1 MSDIS
6 ALAQDAVSLND
17 KNLDKEYRKLVDT
30 LNAYSKAYYVDDNP
44 VVPDAEYDRLY
55 RQLELIEQNNPD
67 IIADDSPTKRVG
79 GATLSQFEQVTHRVP
94 LMSMGDIFNNAEL
107 IDFDARM
114 TQASGQSVVE
124 YCAEPK
130 LDGLAVSLI
139 YKEGKLIQAATRGD
153 GKVGENVTSNVMT
166 IKAIPLKLTGEHV
179 PSYIDVRGEV
189 IMTRSGFNQWNERA
203 RETGGKVFANPR
215 NAAAGSLRQLD
226 PKVTA
231 KRPLA
236 FFAYYVGEC
245 EGYDL
250 PHDQY
255 HRLLALKE
263 LGFPVNPN
271 IKCVKGLNGLKTF
284 YEDILSRRET
294 LNYDIDGVVLKI
306 NSLDTQEE
314 MGFTAKN
321 PRWAIAYKFPPEEMM
336 TKLLDVEFQV
346 GRTGAIT
353 PVAKLDPVYV
363 GGATVSSATLHNA
376 DEIERLG
383 LKIGD
388 MVIVRRAGDVIPQVS
403 GVVKEKRDGTEKDI
417 VFPKYCP
424 ECGSLIEKVEG
435 EAVARCTGGLVCSA
449 QLRQSIIHFVSRD
462 AMDIEGFGDRIIEQ
476 LVATKKISSVADLY
490 TLSEND
496 LATTILDGGNEEKKV
511 RFLGHVVAKKL
522 IAAIDKSRVTPLNR
536 FIYALGIRE
545 VGASTARTLASN
557 FKTIDD
563 LIKASYSQLLNL
575 PDVGPVVARH
585 IADFFA
591 EKHNLEI
598 IDRLVKREDGFLFS
612 AGIELT
618 PLPQQSELNAD
629 NQPFLGKTFVITGTL
644 DSMDRNEAKAK
655 LLSLGAKVSGSVSK
669 KTFAVV
675 CGSDPGSKF
684 TKATELDVRIIYE
697 EEFLRILQEHNLSQ
711 LDL

>member
-1 MSDIS
+1 MTGTAVTSKNVE
-6 ALAQDAVSLND
+6 ALNPDELE
-17 KNLDKEYRKLVDT
+17 KEYRKLVDT
-30 LNAYSKAYYVDDNP
+30 LNSYSKAYYVDDNP

-55 RQLELIEQNNPD
+55 RQLELIEQSNPN

-79 GATLSQFEQVTHRVP
+79 GATLSEFEQVTHRVP

-114 TQASGQSVVE
+114 SSSSGQSFVE

-139 YKEGKLIQAATRGD
+139 YKKGKLVQAATRGD
-153 GKVGENVTSNVMT
+153 GKIGENVTSNVMT
-166 IKAIPLKLTGEHV
+166 IKAIPLKLTGDKV
-179 PSYIDVRGEV
+179 PDYIDVRGEV

-203 RETGGKVFANPR
+203 RATGGKVFANPR

-250 PHDQY
+250 PRDQY

-263 LGFPVNPN
+263 FGFPVNSN

-284 YEDILSRRET
+284 YDDILSRRET

-353 PVAKLDPVYV
+353 PVAKLNPVYV

-496 LATTILDGGNEEKKV
+496 LATTILDNGSEDRKV

-522 IAAIDKSRVTPLNR
+522 ITAIDKSRVTPLNR

-545 VGASTARTLASN
+545 VGSSTARTLASN

-563 LIKASYSQLLNL
+563 LIKASYSKLLNL

-598 IDRLVKREDGFLFS
+598 IDRLVKRDDGFLFS

-618 PLPQQSELNAD
+618 ALPQQSELNVD

-675 CGSDPGSKF
+675 CGSDPGSKL
-684 TKATELDVRIIYE
+684 TKATELNVRVIYE
-697 EEFLRILQEHNLSQ
+697 EEFLQLLKENGLS
-711 LDL
+711 

>member
-1 MSDIS
+1 MTGTAVTSKNVE
-6 ALAQDAVSLND
+6 ALNPDELE
-17 KNLDKEYRKLVDT
+17 KEYRKLVDT
-30 LNAYSKAYYVDDNP
+30 LNSYSKAYYVDDNP

-55 RQLELIEQNNPD
+55 RQLELIEQSNPN

-79 GATLSQFEQVTHRVP
+79 GATLSEFEQVTHRVP

-114 TQASGQSVVE
+114 SSASGQSVVE

-139 YKEGKLIQAATRGD
+139 YKKGKLVQAATRGD

-166 IKAIPLKLTGEHV
+166 IKAIPLKLTGDKV
-179 PSYIDVRGEV
+179 PDYIDVRGEV

-203 RETGGKVFANPR
+203 RATGGKVFANPR

-250 PHDQY
+250 PRDQY

-306 NSLDTQEE
+306 NSLDTQNE

-353 PVAKLDPVYV
+353 PVAKLTPVYV

-496 LATTILDGGNEEKKV
+496 LATTILDNGSEDRKV

-545 VGASTARTLASN
+545 VGSSTARTLASN

-563 LIKASYSQLLNL
+563 LIKASYSKLLNL

-598 IDRLVKREDGFLFS
+598 IDRLVKRDDGFLFS

-618 PLPQQSELNAD
+618 ALPQQSELNAD

-675 CGSDPGSKF
+675 CGSDPGSKL
-684 TKATELDVRIIYE
+684 TKATELNVRVIYE
-697 EEFLRILQEHNLSQ
+697 EEFLQLLKENGLS
-711 LDL
+711 

>member
-1 MSDIS
+1 MTGTAVTSKNVE
-6 ALAQDAVSLND
+6 ALNPDELE
-17 KNLDKEYRKLVDT
+17 KEYRKLVDT
-30 LNAYSKAYYVDDNP
+30 LNSYSKAYYFDDNP

-55 RQLELIEQNNPD
+55 RQLELIEQSNPN

-79 GATLSQFEQVTHRVP
+79 GATLSEFEQVTHRVP

-114 TQASGQSVVE
+114 SSSAGQSVVE

-139 YKEGKLIQAATRGD
+139 YKKGKLVQAATRGD
-153 GKVGENVTSNVMT
+153 GKIGENVTSNVMT
-166 IKAIPLKLTGEHV
+166 IKAIPLKLTGDKV
-179 PSYIDVRGEV
+179 PDYIDVRGEV

-203 RETGGKVFANPR
+203 RATGGKVFANPR

-250 PHDQY
+250 PRDQY

-263 LGFPVNPN
+263 LGFPVNSN

-353 PVAKLDPVYV
+353 PVAKLNPVYV

-496 LATTILDGGNEEKKV
+496 LATTILDNGSEDRKV

-522 IAAIDKSRVTPLNR
+522 ITAIDKSRVTPLNR

-545 VGASTARTLASN
+545 VGSSTARTLASN

-563 LIKASYSQLLNL
+563 LIKASYSKLLNL

-598 IDRLVKREDGFLFS
+598 IDRLVKRDDGFLFS

-618 PLPQQSELNAD
+618 TLPQQSELNVD

-675 CGSDPGSKF
+675 CGSDPGSKL
-684 TKATELDVRIIYE
+684 TKATELNVRVIYE
-697 EEFLRILQEHNLSQ
+697 EEFLQLLKENGLS
-711 LDL
+711 

>member
-1 MSDIS
+1 MTGTAVTSKNVE
-6 ALAQDAVSLND
+6 ALNPDELE
-17 KNLDKEYRKLVDT
+17 KEYRKLVDT
-30 LNAYSKAYYVDDNP
+30 LNSYSKAYYVDDNP

-55 RQLELIEQNNPD
+55 RQLELIEQSNPN

-79 GATLSQFEQVTHRVP
+79 GATLSEFEQVTHRVP

-114 TQASGQSVVE
+114 SSSSGRSVVE

-139 YKEGKLIQAATRGD
+139 YKKGKLVQAATRGD
-153 GKVGENVTSNVMT
+153 GKIGENVTSNVMT
-166 IKAIPLKLTGEHV
+166 IKAIPLKLTGDKV
-179 PSYIDVRGEV
+179 PDYIDVRGEV

-203 RETGGKVFANPR
+203 RATGGKVFANPR

-226 PKVTA
+226 PKITA

-250 PHDQY
+250 PRDQY

-263 LGFPVNPN
+263 LGFPVNSN

-353 PVAKLDPVYV
+353 PVAKLNPVYV

-403 GVVKEKRDGTEKDI
+403 GVVKEKRDGTEKNI

-496 LATTILDGGNEEKKV
+496 LATTILDNGSEDRKV

-522 IAAIDKSRVTPLNR
+522 ITAIDKSRVTPLNR

-545 VGASTARTLASN
+545 VGSSTARTLASN

-563 LIKASYSQLLNL
+563 LIKASYSKLLNL

-598 IDRLVKREDGFLFS
+598 IDRLVKRDDGFLFS

-618 PLPQQSELNAD
+618 TLPQQSELNVD

-675 CGSDPGSKF
+675 CGSDPGSKL
-684 TKATELDVRIIYE
+684 TKATELNVRVIYE
-697 EEFLRILQEHNLSQ
+697 EEFLQLLKENGLS
-711 LDL
+711 

>member
-1 MSDIS
+1 MTGTAVTSKNVE
-6 ALAQDAVSLND
+6 AL
-17 KNLDKEYRKLVDT
+17 NLDELEKEYRKLVDT
-30 LNAYSKAYYVDDNP
+30 LNSYSKAYYVDDNP

-55 RQLELIEQNNPD
+55 RQLELIEQSNPN

-79 GATLSQFEQVTHRVP
+79 GATLSEFEQVTHRVP

-114 TQASGQSVVE
+114 SSASGQRVVE

-139 YKEGKLIQAATRGD
+139 YKKGKLVQAATRGD

-166 IKAIPLKLTGEHV
+166 IKAIPLKLTGDKV
-179 PSYIDVRGEV
+179 PDYIDVRGEV

-203 RETGGKVFANPR
+203 RATGGKVFANPR

-250 PHDQY
+250 PRDQY

-306 NSLDTQEE
+306 NSLDTQNE

-353 PVAKLDPVYV
+353 PVAKLTPVYV

-496 LATTILDGGNEEKKV
+496 LATTILDNGSEDRKV

-545 VGASTARTLASN
+545 VGSSTARTLASN

-563 LIKASYSQLLNL
+563 LIKASYSKLLNL

-598 IDRLVKREDGFLFS
+598 IDRLVKRDDGFLFS

-618 PLPQQSELNAD
+618 ALPQQSELNAD

-675 CGSDPGSKF
+675 CGSDPGSKL
-684 TKATELDVRIIYE
+684 TKATELNVRVIYE
-697 EEFLRILQEHNLSQ
+697 EEFLQ
-711 LDL
+711 LLKENGIS

>member
-1 MSDIS
+1 MTGTAVTSKNVE
-6 ALAQDAVSLND
+6 AL
-17 KNLDKEYRKLVDT
+17 NLDELEKEYRKLVDT
-30 LNAYSKAYYVDDNP
+30 LNSYSKAYYVDDNP

-55 RQLELIEQNNPD
+55 RQLELIEQSNPN

-79 GATLSQFEQVTHRVP
+79 GATLSEFEQVTHRVP

-114 TQASGQSVVE
+114 SSASGQSVVE

-139 YKEGKLIQAATRGD
+139 YKKGKLVQAATRGD

-166 IKAIPLKLTGEHV
+166 IKAIPLKLTGDKV
-179 PSYIDVRGEV
+179 PDYIDVRGEV

-203 RETGGKVFANPR
+203 RATGGKVFANPR

-250 PHDQY
+250 PRDQY

-306 NSLDTQEE
+306 NSLDTQNE

-353 PVAKLDPVYV
+353 PVAKLTPVYV

-496 LATTILDGGNEEKKV
+496 LATTILDNGSEDRKV

-545 VGASTARTLASN
+545 VGSSTARTLASN

-563 LIKASYSQLLNL
+563 LIKASYSKLLNL
-575 PDVGPVVARH
+575 PDVGPVAARH

-598 IDRLVKREDGFLFS
+598 IDRLVKRDDGFLFS

-618 PLPQQSELNAD
+618 ALPQQSELNAD

-675 CGSDPGSKF
+675 CGSDPGSKL
-684 TKATELDVRIIYE
+684 TKATELNVRVIYE
-697 EEFLRILQEHNLSQ
+697 EEFLQ
-711 LDL
+711 LLKENGIS

>member
-1 MSDIS
+1 MTDT
-6 ALAQDAVSLND
+6 AVTSKNVGSLNSD
-17 KNLDKEYRKLVDT
+17 ELEKEYRKLVDT
-30 LNAYSKAYYVDDNP
+30 LNSYSKAYYVDDNP
-44 VVPDAEYDRLY
+44 VVPDSEYDRLY
-55 RQLELIEQNNPD
+55 RQLELIEQSNPA

-79 GATLSQFEQVTHRVP
+79 GATLSEFEQVTHRVP

-114 TQASGQSVVE
+114 SSASGQSVVE

-139 YKEGKLIQAATRGD
+139 YKKGKLVQAATRGD

-166 IKAIPLKLTGEHV
+166 IKAIPLKLTGDKV
-179 PSYIDVRGEV
+179 PDYIDVRGEV

-203 RETGGKVFANPR
+203 RATGGKVFANPR

-250 PHDQY
+250 PRDQY

-306 NSLDTQEE
+306 NSLDTQNE

-353 PVAKLDPVYV
+353 PVAKLTPVYV

-424 ECGSLIEKVEG
+424 ECGSLVEKVEG

-496 LATTILDGGNEEKKV
+496 LATTILDNGSEDRKV

-545 VGASTARTLASN
+545 VGSSTARTLASN

-563 LIKASYSQLLNL
+563 LIKASYSKLLNL

-598 IDRLVKREDGFLFS
+598 IDRLVKRDDGFLFS

-618 PLPQQSELNAD
+618 ALPQQSELNAD

-675 CGSDPGSKF
+675 CGSDPGSKL
-684 TKATELDVRIIYE
+684 TKATELNVRVIYE
-697 EEFLRILQEHNLSQ
+697 EEFLQ
-711 LDL
+711 LLKENGIS

>member
-6 ALAQDAVSLND
+6 SLAQDAVSLND

-55 RQLELIEQNNPD
+55 RQLELIEQSNPD

-114 TQASGQSVVE
+114 TEASGQSVVE

-139 YKEGKLIQAATRGD
+139 YKEGKLVQAATRGD

-250 PHDQY
+250 PRDQY

-263 LGFPVNPN
+263 LGFPVNSN

-336 TKLLDVEFQV
+336 TKLLDVEFQI

-353 PVAKLDPVYV
+353 PVAKLNPVYV
-363 GGATVSSATLHNA
+363 GGATVSSATLHNS

-496 LATTILDGGNEEKKV
+496 LATTILDNGSEDRKV

-522 IAAIDKSRVTPLNR
+522 ITAIDKSRVTPLNR

-545 VGASTARTLASN
+545 VGSSTARTLASN

-563 LIKASYSQLLNL
+563 LIKASYSKLLNL

-598 IDRLVKREDGFLFS
+598 IDRLVKRDDGFLFS

-618 PLPQQSELNAD
+618 TLPQQSELNVD

-675 CGSDPGSKF
+675 CGSDPGSKL
-684 TKATELDVRIIYE
+684 TKATELNVRVIYE
-697 EEFLRILQEHNLSQ
+697 EEFLQLLKENGLS
-711 LDL
+711 

>member
-1 MSDIS
+1 MTGTAVTSKNVE
-6 ALAQDAVSLND
+6 AL
-17 KNLDKEYRKLVDT
+17 NLDELEKEYRKLVDT
-30 LNAYSKAYYVDDNP
+30 LNSYSKAYYVDDNP

-55 RQLELIEQNNPD
+55 RQLELIEQSNPN

-79 GATLSQFEQVTHRVP
+79 GATLSEFEQVTHRVP

-114 TQASGQSVVE
+114 SSASGQSVVE

-139 YKEGKLIQAATRGD
+139 YKKGKLVQAATRGD

-166 IKAIPLKLTGEHV
+166 IKAIPLKLTGDKV
-179 PSYIDVRGEV
+179 PDYIDVRGEV

-203 RETGGKVFANPR
+203 RATGGKVFANPR

-226 PKVTA
+226 PKITA

-250 PHDQY
+250 PRDQY

-263 LGFPVNPN
+263 LGFPVNSN

-353 PVAKLDPVYV
+353 PVAKLNPVYV

-496 LATTILDGGNEEKKV
+496 LATTILDNGSEDRKV

-522 IAAIDKSRVTPLNR
+522 ITAIDKSRVTPLNR

-545 VGASTARTLASN
+545 VGSSTARTLASN

-563 LIKASYSQLLNL
+563 LIKASYSKLLNL

-598 IDRLVKREDGFLFS
+598 IDRLVKRDDGFLFS

-618 PLPQQSELNAD
+618 TLPQQSELNVD

-675 CGSDPGSKF
+675 CGSDPGSKL
-684 TKATELDVRIIYE
+684 TKATELNVRVIYE
-697 EEFLRILQEHNLSQ
+697 EEFLQLLKENGLS
-711 LDL
+711 

>member
-1 MSDIS
+1 MTGTAVTSKNVE
-6 ALAQDAVSLND
+6 ALNPDELE
-17 KNLDKEYRKLVDT
+17 KEYRKLVDT
-30 LNAYSKAYYVDDNP
+30 LNSYSKAYYVDDNP

-55 RQLELIEQNNPD
+55 RQLELIEQSNPN

-79 GATLSQFEQVTHRVP
+79 GATLSEFEQVTHRVP

-114 TQASGQSVVE
+114 SSSAGQSVVE

-139 YKEGKLIQAATRGD
+139 YKKGKLVQAATRGD
-153 GKVGENVTSNVMT
+153 GKIGENVTSNVMT
-166 IKAIPLKLTGEHV
+166 IKAIPLKLTGDKV
-179 PSYIDVRGEV
+179 PDYIDVRGEV

-203 RETGGKVFANPR
+203 RATGGKVFANPR

-250 PHDQY
+250 PRDQY

-263 LGFPVNPN
+263 LGLPVNSN

-353 PVAKLDPVYV
+353 PVAKLNPVYV

-417 VFPKYCP
+417 IFPKYCP

-496 LATTILDGGNEEKKV
+496 LATTILDNGSEDRKV

-522 IAAIDKSRVTPLNR
+522 ITAIDKSRVTPLNR

-545 VGASTARTLASN
+545 VGSSTARTLASN

-563 LIKASYSQLLNL
+563 LIKASYSKLLNL

-598 IDRLVKREDGFLFS
+598 IDRLVKRDDGFLFS

-618 PLPQQSELNAD
+618 TLPQQSELNVD

-675 CGSDPGSKF
+675 CGSDPGSKL
-684 TKATELDVRIIYE
+684 TKATELNVRVIYE
-697 EEFLRILQEHNLSQ
+697 EEFLQLLKENGLS
-711 LDL
+711 

>member
-1 MSDIS
+1 MTDT
-6 ALAQDAVSLND
+6 AVTSKNAESLNPD
-17 KNLDKEYRKLVDT
+17 ALEKEYRKLVDT
-30 LNAYSKAYYVDDNP
+30 LNSYSKAYYVDDNP

-55 RQLELIEQNNPD
+55 RQLELIEQSNPN

-79 GATLSQFEQVTHRVP
+79 GATLSEFEQVTHRVP

-114 TQASGQSVVE
+114 SSASGQSVVE

-139 YKEGKLIQAATRGD
+139 YKKGKLVQAATRGD

-166 IKAIPLKLTGEHV
+166 IKAIPLKLTGDTV
-179 PSYIDVRGEV
+179 PDYIDVRGEV

-203 RETGGKVFANPR
+203 RATGGKVFANPR

-250 PHDQY
+250 PRDQY

-306 NSLDTQEE
+306 NSLDTQDE

-353 PVAKLDPVYV
+353 PVAKLNPVYV

-496 LATTILDGGNEEKKV
+496 LATTILDNGSEDRKV

-545 VGASTARTLASN
+545 VGSSTARTLASN

-563 LIKASYSQLLNL
+563 LIKASYSKLLNL

-598 IDRLVKREDGFLFS
+598 IDRLVKRDDGFLFS

-618 PLPQQSELNAD
+618 ALPQQSELNAD

-675 CGSDPGSKF
+675 CGSDPGSKL
-684 TKATELDVRIIYE
+684 TKATELNVRVIYE
-697 EEFLRILQEHNLSQ
+697 EEFLQ
-711 LDL
+711 LLKENGIS

>member
-1 MSDIS
+1 MTDT
-6 ALAQDAVSLND
+6 AVTSKNVGSLNSD
-17 KNLDKEYRKLVDT
+17 ELEKEYRKLVDT
-30 LNAYSKAYYVDDNP
+30 LNSYSKAYYVDDNP

-55 RQLELIEQNNPD
+55 RQLELIEQSNPA

-79 GATLSQFEQVTHRVP
+79 GATLSEFEQVTHRVP

-114 TQASGQSVVE
+114 SSTLGQSVVE

-139 YKEGKLIQAATRGD
+139 YKKGKLVQAATRGD

-166 IKAIPLKLTGEHV
+166 IKAIPLKLTGDKV
-179 PSYIDVRGEV
+179 PDYIDVRGEV

-203 RETGGKVFANPR
+203 RATGGKVFANPR

-250 PHDQY
+250 PRDQY

-306 NSLDTQEE
+306 NSLDTQNE

-353 PVAKLDPVYV
+353 PVAKLTPVYV

-496 LATTILDGGNEEKKV
+496 LATTILDNGSEDRKV

-545 VGASTARTLASN
+545 VGSSTARTLASN

-563 LIKASYSQLLNL
+563 LIKASYSKLLNL

-598 IDRLVKREDGFLFS
+598 IDRLVKRDDGFLFS

-618 PLPQQSELNAD
+618 ALPQQSELNAD

-675 CGSDPGSKF
+675 CGSDPGSKL
-684 TKATELDVRIIYE
+684 TKATELNVRVIYE
-697 EEFLRILQEHNLSQ
+697 EEFLQ
-711 LDL
+711 LLKENGIS

>member
-1 MSDIS
+1 MTGTAVTSKNVE
-6 ALAQDAVSLND
+6 AL
-17 KNLDKEYRKLVDT
+17 NLDELEKEYRKLVDT
-30 LNAYSKAYYVDDNP
+30 LNSYSKAYYVDDNP

-55 RQLELIEQNNPD
+55 RQLELIEQSNPN

-79 GATLSQFEQVTHRVP
+79 GATLSEFEQVTHRVP

-114 TQASGQSVVE
+114 SSASGQSVVE

-139 YKEGKLIQAATRGD
+139 YKKGKLVQAATRGD

-166 IKAIPLKLTGEHV
+166 IKAIPLKLTGDKV
-179 PSYIDVRGEV
+179 PDYIDVRGEV

-203 RETGGKVFANPR
+203 RATGGKVFANPR

-250 PHDQY
+250 PREQY

-306 NSLDTQEE
+306 NSLDTQNE

-353 PVAKLDPVYV
+353 PVAKLTPVYV

-496 LATTILDGGNEEKKV
+496 LATTILDNGSEDRKV

-545 VGASTARTLASN
+545 VGSSTARTLASN

-563 LIKASYSQLLNL
+563 LIKASYSKLLNL

-598 IDRLVKREDGFLFS
+598 IDRLLKRDDGFLFS

-618 PLPQQSELNAD
+618 ALPQQSELNAD

-675 CGSDPGSKF
+675 CGSDPGSKL
-684 TKATELDVRIIYE
+684 TKATELNVRVIYE
-697 EEFLRILQEHNLSQ
+697 EEFLQ
-711 LDL
+711 LLKENGIS

>member
-17 KNLDKEYRKLVDT
+17 QNLDKEYHKLVDT

-55 RQLELIEQNNPD
+55 RQLELIEQSNPD

-114 TQASGQSVVE
+114 TEASGQSVVE

-139 YKEGKLIQAATRGD
+139 YKEGKLVQAATRGD

-306 NSLDTQEE
+306 NSLDTQKE

-403 GVVKEKRDGTEKDI
+403 GVVKEKRDGSEKDI

-545 VGASTARTLASN
+545 VGSSTARTLASN

-563 LIKASYSQLLNL
+563 LIKATYSQLLNL

-618 PLPQQSELNAD
+618 PLPQQSELNSD

-675 CGSDPGSKF
+675 CGSEPGSKF

-697 EEFLRILQEHNLSQ
+697 EEFLRILKEHGIS
-711 LDL
+711 

>member
-1 MSDIS
+1 MTDT
-6 ALAQDAVSLND
+6 AVTSPKQESLNPD
-17 KNLDKEYRKLVDT
+17 ELEKEYRKLVDT
-30 LNAYSKAYYVDDNP
+30 LNSYSKAYYVDDNP

-55 RQLELIEQNNPD
+55 RQLELIEQSNPA

-79 GATLSQFEQVTHRVP
+79 GATLSEFEQVTHRVP

-114 TQASGQSVVE
+114 SSASGQSVVE

-139 YKEGKLIQAATRGD
+139 YKNGKLVQAATRGD

-166 IKAIPLKLTGEHV
+166 IKAIPLKLTGDKV
-179 PSYIDVRGEV
+179 PDYIDVRGEV

-203 RETGGKVFANPR
+203 RTTGGKVFANPR

-250 PHDQY
+250 PRDQY

-271 IKCVKGLNGLKTF
+271 IKCVKGLDGLKTF

-306 NSLDTQEE
+306 NSLDTQDE

-353 PVAKLDPVYV
+353 PVAKLNPVYV

-496 LATTILDGGNEEKKV
+496 LATTILDNGSEDRKV

-545 VGASTARTLASN
+545 VGSSTARTLASN

-563 LIKASYSQLLNL
+563 LIKASYSKLLNL

-598 IDRLVKREDGFLFS
+598 IDRLVKRDDGFLFS

-618 PLPQQSELNAD
+618 AIPQQSELNAD

-675 CGSDPGSKF
+675 CGSDPGSKL
-684 TKATELDVRIIYE
+684 TKATELNVRVIYE
-697 EEFLRILQEHNLSQ
+697 EEFLQ
-711 LDL
+711 LLKENGIS

>member
-203 RETGGKVFANPR
+203 RATGGKVFANPR

-697 EEFLRILQEHNLSQ
+697 EEFLRILQEHNLS
-711 LDL
+711 

>member
-1 MSDIS
+1 MTGTAVTSKNVE
-6 ALAQDAVSLND
+6 AL
-17 KNLDKEYRKLVDT
+17 NLDELEKEYRKLVDT
-30 LNAYSKAYYVDDNP
+30 LNSYSKAYYVDDNP

-55 RQLELIEQNNPD
+55 RQLELIEQSNPN

-79 GATLSQFEQVTHRVP
+79 GATLSEFEQVTHRVP

-114 TQASGQSVVE
+114 SSASGQSVVE

-139 YKEGKLIQAATRGD
+139 YKKGKLVQAATRGD

-166 IKAIPLKLTGEHV
+166 IKAIPLKLTGDKV
-179 PSYIDVRGEV
+179 PDYIDVRGEV

-203 RETGGKVFANPR
+203 RATGGKVFANPR

-250 PHDQY
+250 PRDQY

-306 NSLDTQEE
+306 NSLDTQNE

-353 PVAKLDPVYV
+353 PVAKLTPVYV

-403 GVVKEKRDGTEKDI
+403 GVVKDKRDGTEKDI

-496 LATTILDGGNEEKKV
+496 LATTILDNGSEDRKV

-545 VGASTARTLASN
+545 VGSSTARTLASN

-563 LIKASYSQLLNL
+563 LIKASYSKLLNL

-598 IDRLVKREDGFLFS
+598 IDRLVKRDDGFLFS

-618 PLPQQSELNAD
+618 ALPQQSELNAD

-675 CGSDPGSKF
+675 CGSDPGSKL
-684 TKATELDVRIIYE
+684 TKATELNVRVIYE
-697 EEFLRILQEHNLSQ
+697 EEFLQ
-711 LDL
+711 LLKENGIS

>member
-1 MSDIS
+1 
-6 ALAQDAVSLND
+6 
-17 KNLDKEYRKLVDT
+17 
-30 LNAYSKAYYVDDNP
+30 
-44 VVPDAEYDRLY
+44 
-55 RQLELIEQNNPD
+55 
-67 IIADDSPTKRVG
+67 
-79 GATLSQFEQVTHRVP
+79 
-94 LMSMGDIFNNAEL
+94 
-107 IDFDARM
+107 
-114 TQASGQSVVE
+114 
-124 YCAEPK
+124 
-130 LDGLAVSLI
+130 
-139 YKEGKLIQAATRGD
+139 
-153 GKVGENVTSNVMT
+153 MT
-166 IKAIPLKLTGEHV
+166 IKAIPLKLTGDKV
-179 PSYIDVRGEV
+179 PDYIDVRGEV

-203 RETGGKVFANPR
+203 RATGGKVFANPR

-250 PHDQY
+250 PRDQY

-263 LGFPVNPN
+263 LGFPVNSN

-353 PVAKLDPVYV
+353 PVAKLNPVYV

-496 LATTILDGGNEEKKV
+496 LATTILDNGSEDRKV

-522 IAAIDKSRVTPLNR
+522 ITAIDKSRVTPLNR

-545 VGASTARTLASN
+545 VGSSTARTLASN

-563 LIKASYSQLLNL
+563 LIKASYSKLLNL

-591 EKHNLEI
+591 ESI
-598 IDRLVKREDGFLFS
+598 ILRLLID
-612 AGIELT
+612 
-618 PLPQQSELNAD
+618 
-629 NQPFLGKTFVITGTL
+629 
-644 DSMDRNEAKAK
+644 
-655 LLSLGAKVSGSVSK
+655 
-669 KTFAVV
+669 
-675 CGSDPGSKF
+675 
-684 TKATELDVRIIYE
+684 
-697 EEFLRILQEHNLSQ
+697 
-711 LDL
+711 

>member
-1 MSDIS
+1 MTGTAVTSKNVE
-6 ALAQDAVSLND
+6 ALNPDELE
-17 KNLDKEYRKLVDT
+17 KEYRKLVDT
-30 LNAYSKAYYVDDNP
+30 LNSYSKAYYVDDNP

-55 RQLELIEQNNPD
+55 RQLELIEQSNPN

-79 GATLSQFEQVTHRVP
+79 GATLSEFEQVTHRVP

-114 TQASGQSVVE
+114 SSSSGQRVVE

-139 YKEGKLIQAATRGD
+139 YKKGKLVQAATRGD
-153 GKVGENVTSNVMT
+153 GKIGENVTSNVMT
-166 IKAIPLKLTGEHV
+166 IKAIPLKLTGDKV
-179 PSYIDVRGEV
+179 PDYIDVRGEV

-203 RETGGKVFANPR
+203 RATGGKVFANPR

-250 PHDQY
+250 PRDQY

-263 LGFPVNPN
+263 LGFPVNSN

-353 PVAKLDPVYV
+353 PVAKLNPVYV

-403 GVVKEKRDGTEKDI
+403 GVVKDKRDGTEKDI

-496 LATTILDGGNEEKKV
+496 LATTILDNGSEDRKV

-522 IAAIDKSRVTPLNR
+522 ITAIDKSRVTPLNR

-545 VGASTARTLASN
+545 VGSSTARTLASN

-563 LIKASYSQLLNL
+563 LIKASYSKLLNL

-598 IDRLVKREDGFLFS
+598 IDRLVKRDDGFLFS

-618 PLPQQSELNAD
+618 TLPQQSELNVD

-675 CGSDPGSKF
+675 CGSDPGSKL
-684 TKATELDVRIIYE
+684 TKATELNVRVIYE
-697 EEFLRILQEHNLSQ
+697 EEFLQLLKENGLS
-711 LDL
+711 

>member
-55 RQLELIEQNNPD
+55 RQLELIEQSNPD

-114 TQASGQSVVE
+114 TEASGQSVVE

-139 YKEGKLIQAATRGD
+139 YKEGKLVQAATRGD

-403 GVVKEKRDGTEKDI
+403 GVVKEKRNGTEKDI

-545 VGASTARTLASN
+545 VGSSTARTLASN

-563 LIKASYSQLLNL
+563 LIKATYSQLLNL

-618 PLPQQSELNAD
+618 PLPQQSELNSD

-697 EEFLRILQEHNLSQ
+697 EEFLRILKEHGIS
-711 LDL
+711 

>member
-1 MSDIS
+1 MTDTTVTSKN
-6 ALAQDAVSLND
+6 VGSLNSD
-17 KNLDKEYRKLVDT
+17 ELEKEYRKLVDT
-30 LNAYSKAYYVDDNP
+30 LNSYSKAYYVDDNP

-55 RQLELIEQNNPD
+55 RQLELIEQSNPA

-79 GATLSQFEQVTHRVP
+79 GATLSEFEQVTHRVP

-114 TQASGQSVVE
+114 SSASGQSVVE

-139 YKEGKLIQAATRGD
+139 YKKGKLVQAATRGD

-166 IKAIPLKLTGEHV
+166 IKAIPLKLTGDKV
-179 PSYIDVRGEV
+179 PDYIDVRGEV

-203 RETGGKVFANPR
+203 RATGGKVFANPR

-250 PHDQY
+250 PRDQY

-263 LGFPVNPN
+263 LGFPVNSN

-353 PVAKLDPVYV
+353 PVAKLTPVYV

-496 LATTILDGGNEEKKV
+496 LATTILDNGSEDRKV

-545 VGASTARTLASN
+545 VGSSTARTLASN

-563 LIKASYSQLLNL
+563 LIKASYSKLLNL

-598 IDRLVKREDGFLFS
+598 IDRLVKRDDGFLFS

-618 PLPQQSELNAD
+618 ALPQQSELNAD

-675 CGSDPGSKF
+675 CGSDPGSKL
-684 TKATELDVRIIYE
+684 TKATELNVRVIYE
-697 EEFLRILQEHNLSQ
+697 EEFLQ
-711 LDL
+711 LLKENGIS

>member
-1 MSDIS
+1 MNESS
-6 ALAQDAVSLND
+6 VTSQESVSLNTQD
-17 KNLDKEYRKLVDT
+17 LAKEYRKLVDT

-55 RQLELIEQNNPD
+55 RQLELIEQSNPD

-114 TQASGQSVVE
+114 TEASGQSVVE

-139 YKEGKLIQAATRGD
+139 YKEGKLVQAATRGD

-166 IKAIPLKLTGEHV
+166 IKAIPLKLIGEHV

-403 GVVKEKRDGTEKDI
+403 GVVKEKRDGSEKDI

-545 VGASTARTLASN
+545 VGSSTARTLASN

-563 LIKASYSQLLNL
+563 LIKATYSQLLNL

-618 PLPQQSELNAD
+618 PLPQQSELNSD

-675 CGSDPGSKF
+675 CGSEPGSKF

-697 EEFLRILQEHNLSQ
+697 EEFLRILKEHGIS
-711 LDL
+711 

>member
-1 MSDIS
+1 MTGTAVTSKNVE
-6 ALAQDAVSLND
+6 ALNPDELE
-17 KNLDKEYRKLVDT
+17 KEYRKLVDT
-30 LNAYSKAYYVDDNP
+30 LNSYSKAYYVDDNP

-55 RQLELIEQNNPD
+55 RQLELIEQSNPN

-79 GATLSQFEQVTHRVP
+79 GATLSEFEQVTHRVP

-114 TQASGQSVVE
+114 SSSSGQSVVE
-124 YCAEPK
+124 YCVEPK

-139 YKEGKLIQAATRGD
+139 YKKGKLVQAATRGD
-153 GKVGENVTSNVMT
+153 GKIGENVTSNVMT
-166 IKAIPLKLTGEHV
+166 IKAIPLKLTGDKV
-179 PSYIDVRGEV
+179 PDYIDVRGEV

-203 RETGGKVFANPR
+203 RATGGKVFANPR

-250 PHDQY
+250 PRDQY

-263 LGFPVNPN
+263 LGFPVNSN

-353 PVAKLDPVYV
+353 PVAKLNPVYV

-496 LATTILDGGNEEKKV
+496 LATTILDNGSEDRKV

-522 IAAIDKSRVTPLNR
+522 ITAIDKSRVTPLNR

-545 VGASTARTLASN
+545 VGSSTARTLASN

-563 LIKASYSQLLNL
+563 LIKASYSKLLNL

-598 IDRLVKREDGFLFS
+598 IDRLVKRDDGFLFS

-618 PLPQQSELNAD
+618 TLPQQSELNVD

-675 CGSDPGSKF
+675 CGSDPGSKL
-684 TKATELDVRIIYE
+684 TKATELNVRVIYE
-697 EEFLRILQEHNLSQ
+697 EEFLQLLKENGLS
-711 LDL
+711 

>member
-1 MSDIS
+1 MTDT
-6 ALAQDAVSLND
+6 AVTSKNVGSLNSD
-17 KNLDKEYRKLVDT
+17 ELEKEYRKLVDT
-30 LNAYSKAYYVDDNP
+30 LNSYSKAYYVDDNP

-55 RQLELIEQNNPD
+55 RQLELIEQSNPA

-79 GATLSQFEQVTHRVP
+79 GATLSEFEQVTHRVP

-114 TQASGQSVVE
+114 SSASGQSVVE

-139 YKEGKLIQAATRGD
+139 YKKGKLVQAATRGD

-166 IKAIPLKLTGEHV
+166 IKAIPLKLTGDKV
-179 PSYIDVRGEV
+179 PDYIDVRGEV

-203 RETGGKVFANPR
+203 RATGGKVFANPR

-250 PHDQY
+250 PRDQY

-263 LGFPVNPN
+263 LGFPVNSN
-271 IKCVKGLNGLKTF
+271 IKCVKGLNGLKNF

-306 NSLDTQEE
+306 NSLDIQNE

-353 PVAKLDPVYV
+353 PVAKLTPVYV

-496 LATTILDGGNEEKKV
+496 LATTILDNGSEDRKV

-545 VGASTARTLASN
+545 VGSSTARTLASN

-563 LIKASYSQLLNL
+563 LIKASYSKLLNL

-598 IDRLVKREDGFLFS
+598 IDRLVKRDDGFLFS

-618 PLPQQSELNAD
+618 ALPQQSELNAD

-675 CGSDPGSKF
+675 CGSDPGSKL
-684 TKATELDVRIIYE
+684 TKATELNVRMIYE
-697 EEFLRILQEHNLSQ
+697 EEFLQ
-711 LDL
+711 LLKENGIS

>member
-1 MSDIS
+1 MTDT
-6 ALAQDAVSLND
+6 AVTSKNVGSLNSD
-17 KNLDKEYRKLVDT
+17 ELEKEYRKLVDT
-30 LNAYSKAYYVDDNP
+30 LNSYSKAYYVDDNP

-55 RQLELIEQNNPD
+55 RQLELIEQSNPA

-79 GATLSQFEQVTHRVP
+79 GATLSEFEQVTHRVP

-114 TQASGQSVVE
+114 SSASGQSVVE

-139 YKEGKLIQAATRGD
+139 YKKGKLVQAATRGD

-166 IKAIPLKLTGEHV
+166 IKAIPLKLTGDKV
-179 PSYIDVRGEV
+179 PDYIDVRGEV

-203 RETGGKVFANPR
+203 RATGGKVFANPR

-250 PHDQY
+250 PRDQY

-271 IKCVKGLNGLKTF
+271 IQCVKGLNGLKNF

-306 NSLDTQEE
+306 NSLDIQNE

-353 PVAKLDPVYV
+353 PVAKLTPVYV

-496 LATTILDGGNEEKKV
+496 LATTILDNGSEDRKV

-545 VGASTARTLASN
+545 VGSTTARTLASN

-563 LIKASYSQLLNL
+563 LIKASYSKLLNL

-598 IDRLVKREDGFLFS
+598 IDRLVKRDDGFLFS

-618 PLPQQSELNAD
+618 ALPQQSELNAD

-675 CGSDPGSKF
+675 CGSDPGSKL
-684 TKATELDVRIIYE
+684 TKATELNVRVIYE
-697 EEFLRILQEHNLSQ
+697 EEFLQ
-711 LDL
+711 LLKENGIS

>member
-1 MSDIS
+1 MTGTAVTSKNVE
-6 ALAQDAVSLND
+6 ALNPDELE
-17 KNLDKEYRKLVDT
+17 KEYRKLVDT
-30 LNAYSKAYYVDDNP
+30 LNSYSKAYYVDDNP

-55 RQLELIEQNNPD
+55 RQLELIEQSNPN

-79 GATLSQFEQVTHRVP
+79 GATLSEFEQVTHRVP

-114 TQASGQSVVE
+114 RSSSGQSVVE
-124 YCAEPK
+124 YCVEPK

-139 YKEGKLIQAATRGD
+139 YKKGKLVQAATRGD
-153 GKVGENVTSNVMT
+153 GKIGENVTSNVMT
-166 IKAIPLKLTGEHV
+166 IKAIPLKLTGDKV
-179 PSYIDVRGEV
+179 PDYIDVRGEV

-203 RETGGKVFANPR
+203 RATGGKVFANPR

-250 PHDQY
+250 PRDQY

-263 LGFPVNPN
+263 LGFPVNSN

-353 PVAKLDPVYV
+353 PVAKLNPVYV

-496 LATTILDGGNEEKKV
+496 LATTILDNGSEDRKV

-522 IAAIDKSRVTPLNR
+522 ITAIDKSRVTPLNR

-545 VGASTARTLASN
+545 VGSSTARTLASN

-563 LIKASYSQLLNL
+563 LIKASYSKLLNL

-598 IDRLVKREDGFLFS
+598 IDRLVKRDDGFLFS

-618 PLPQQSELNAD
+618 TLPQQSELNVD

-675 CGSDPGSKF
+675 CGSDPGSKL
-684 TKATELDVRIIYE
+684 TKATELNVRVIYE
-697 EEFLRILQEHNLSQ
+697 EEFLQLLKENGLS
-711 LDL
+711 

>member
-1 MSDIS
+1 MTDT
-6 ALAQDAVSLND
+6 AVTSTIVESLKPD
-17 KNLDKEYRKLVDT
+17 ELEKEYRKLVDT
-30 LNAYSKAYYVDDNP
+30 LNSYSKAYYVDDNP

-55 RQLELIEQNNPD
+55 RQLELIEQSNPI

-79 GATLSQFEQVTHRVP
+79 GATLSEFEQVTHRVP

-114 TQASGQSVVE
+114 SSASGQGVVE

-139 YKEGKLIQAATRGD
+139 YKKGKLVQAATRGD

-166 IKAIPLKLTGEHV
+166 IKAIPLKLTGDKV
-179 PSYIDVRGEV
+179 PDYIDVRGEV

-203 RETGGKVFANPR
+203 RATGGKVFANPR

-250 PHDQY
+250 PRDQY

-306 NSLDTQEE
+306 NSLDTQDE

-353 PVAKLDPVYV
+353 PVAKLNPVYV

-496 LATTILDGGNEEKKV
+496 LATTILDNGSEDRKV

-545 VGASTARTLASN
+545 VGSSTARTLASN

-563 LIKASYSQLLNL
+563 LIKASYSKLLNL

-598 IDRLVKREDGFLFS
+598 IDRLVKRDDGFLFS

-618 PLPQQSELNAD
+618 ALPQQSELNAD

-675 CGSDPGSKF
+675 CGSDPGSKL
-684 TKATELDVRIIYE
+684 TKATELNVRVIYE
-697 EEFLRILQEHNLSQ
+697 EEFLQ
-711 LDL
+711 LLKENGIS

>member
-1 MSDIS
+1 MIGTAVTSKNVE
-6 ALAQDAVSLND
+6 AL
-17 KNLDKEYRKLVDT
+17 NLDELEKEYRKLVDT
-30 LNAYSKAYYVDDNP
+30 LNSYSKAYYVDDNP

-55 RQLELIEQNNPD
+55 RQLELIEQSNPN

-79 GATLSQFEQVTHRVP
+79 GATLSEFEQVTHRVP

-114 TQASGQSVVE
+114 SSASGQSVVE

-139 YKEGKLIQAATRGD
+139 YKKGKLVQAATRGD

-166 IKAIPLKLTGEHV
+166 IKAIPLKLTGDKV
-179 PSYIDVRGEV
+179 PDYIDVRGEV

-203 RETGGKVFANPR
+203 RATGGKVFANPR

-250 PHDQY
+250 PRDQY

-306 NSLDTQEE
+306 NSLDTQNE

-353 PVAKLDPVYV
+353 PVAKLNPVYV

-496 LATTILDGGNEEKKV
+496 LATTILDNGSEDRKV

-545 VGASTARTLASN
+545 VGSSTARTLASN

-563 LIKASYSQLLNL
+563 LIKASYSKLLNL

-598 IDRLVKREDGFLFS
+598 IDRLVKRDDGFLFS

-618 PLPQQSELNAD
+618 ALPQQSELNVD

-675 CGSDPGSKF
+675 CGSDPGSKL
-684 TKATELDVRIIYE
+684 TKATELNVRVIYE
-697 EEFLRILQEHNLSQ
+697 EEFLQLLKENGLS
-711 LDL
+711 

>member
-1 MSDIS
+1 MSDINQAADIS
-6 ALAQDAVSLND
+6 LSSGDKAVTA
-17 KNLDKEYRKLVDT
+17 KEYRRLVDT
-30 LNAYSKAYYVDDNP
+30 LNSYSKAYYVDDSP
-44 VVPDAEYDRLY
+44 LVPDAEYDRLY
-55 RQLELIEQNNPD
+55 RQLELMEQSNPS

-79 GATLSQFEQVTHRVP
+79 GATLSEFEQVTHRVP

-107 IDFDARM
+107 IDFDSRM
-114 TQASGQSVVE
+114 SAATGQSTVE

-139 YKEGKLIQAATRGD
+139 YKQGRLVQAATRGD
-153 GKVGENVTSNVMT
+153 GRVGENVTSNVMT
-166 IKAIPLKLTGEHV
+166 IKAIPLRLTGEKV
-179 PSYIDVRGEV
+179 PDYIDVRGEV

-203 RETGGKVFANPR
+203 RATGGKVFANPR

-250 PHDQY
+250 PHDQF

-271 IKCVKGLNGLKTF
+271 IRCVKGLKGLKTF
-284 YEDILSRRET
+284 YEDILTRRET

-306 NSLDTQEE
+306 NSLDTQAE

-346 GRTGAIT
+346 GRTGAVT
-353 PVAKLDPVYV
+353 PVARLNPVYV
-363 GGATVSSATLHNA
+363 GGATVSNATLHNA

-383 LKIGD
+383 IKIGD
-388 MVIVRRAGDVIPQVS
+388 TVIVRRAGDVIPQVS
-403 GVVKEKRDGTEKDI
+403 GVVREKRDGSEKDI
-417 VFPKYCP
+417 VFPKFCP
-424 ECGSLIEKVEG
+424 ECGSLIERVEG
-435 EAVARCTGGLVCSA
+435 EAVARCTGGLFCSA

-476 LVATKKISSVADLY
+476 LVASGKISSVADLY
-490 TLSEND
+490 TLTEND
-496 LATTILDGGNEEKKV
+496 LATTVLDNGTEDRKV

-557 FKTIDD
+557 FRTIDD
-563 LIKASYSQLLNL
+563 LIRASYSNLLNL

-598 IDRLVKREDGFLFS
+598 IDRLVKRDDGFLFS

-618 PLPQQSELNAD
+618 ELPQQSELNEE
-629 NQPFLGKTFVITGTL
+629 NLPFLGKTFVITGTL

-675 CGSDPGSKF
+675 CGSDPGSKL
-684 TKATELDVRIIYE
+684 TKATELNVRVIYE
-697 EEFLRILQEHNLSQ
+697 DEFLNL
-711 LDL
+711 LKENGIA

>member
-1 MSDIS
+1 MTDT
-6 ALAQDAVSLND
+6 AVTSKNVGSLNSD
-17 KNLDKEYRKLVDT
+17 ELENEYRKLVDT
-30 LNAYSKAYYVDDNP
+30 LNSYSKAYYVDDNP
-44 VVPDAEYDRLY
+44 VVPDSEYDRLY
-55 RQLELIEQNNPD
+55 RQLELIEQSNPA

-79 GATLSQFEQVTHRVP
+79 GATLSEFEQVTHRVP

-114 TQASGQSVVE
+114 SSASGQSVVE

-139 YKEGKLIQAATRGD
+139 YKKGKLVQAATRGD

-166 IKAIPLKLTGEHV
+166 IKAIPLKLTGDKV
-179 PSYIDVRGEV
+179 PDYIDVRGEV

-203 RETGGKVFANPR
+203 RATGGKVFANPR

-250 PHDQY
+250 PRDQY

-284 YEDILSRRET
+284 YEDILSKRET

-306 NSLDTQEE
+306 NSLDTQNE

-353 PVAKLDPVYV
+353 PVAKLTPVYV

-496 LATTILDGGNEEKKV
+496 LATTILDNGSEDRKV

-522 IAAIDKSRVTPLNR
+522 ITAIDKSRVTPLNR

-545 VGASTARTLASN
+545 VGSSTARTLASN

-563 LIKASYSQLLNL
+563 LIKASYSKLLNL

-598 IDRLVKREDGFLFS
+598 IDRLVKRDDGFLFS

-618 PLPQQSELNAD
+618 ALPQQSELNAD

-675 CGSDPGSKF
+675 CGSDPGSKL
-684 TKATELDVRIIYE
+684 TKATELNVRVIYE
-697 EEFLRILQEHNLSQ
+697 EEFLQ
-711 LDL
+711 LLKENGIS

>member
-1 MSDIS
+1 MTDT
-6 ALAQDAVSLND
+6 AVTTPIVDSLNPD
-17 KNLDKEYRKLVDT
+17 ALEKEYRKLVDT
-30 LNAYSKAYYVDDNP
+30 LNSYSKAYYVDDNP

-55 RQLELIEQNNPD
+55 RQLELIEQSNPN

-79 GATLSQFEQVTHRVP
+79 GATLSEFEQVTHRVP

-114 TQASGQSVVE
+114 SSASGQGVVE

-139 YKEGKLIQAATRGD
+139 YKKGKLVQAATRGD

-166 IKAIPLKLTGEHV
+166 IKAIPLKLTGDKV
-179 PSYIDVRGEV
+179 PDYIDVRGEV

-203 RETGGKVFANPR
+203 RATGGKVFANPR

-250 PHDQY
+250 PRDQY

-306 NSLDTQEE
+306 NSLDTQNE

-353 PVAKLDPVYV
+353 PVAKLNPVYV

-496 LATTILDGGNEEKKV
+496 LATTILDNGSEDRKV

-545 VGASTARTLASN
+545 VGSSTARTLASN

-563 LIKASYSQLLNL
+563 LIKASYSKLLNL

-598 IDRLVKREDGFLFS
+598 IDRLVKRDDGFLFS

-618 PLPQQSELNAD
+618 ALPQQSELNAD

-675 CGSDPGSKF
+675 CGSDPGSKL
-684 TKATELDVRIIYE
+684 TKATELNVRVIYE
-697 EEFLRILQEHNLSQ
+697 EEFLQ
-711 LDL
+711 LLKENGIS

>member
-1 MSDIS
+1 MSDTDLS
-6 ALAQDAVSLND
+6 AALNSAASAG
-17 KNLDKEYRKLVDT
+17 KEELLTEYRRLVDT
-30 LNAYSKAYYVDDNP
+30 LNSYSKAYYVDDNP

-55 RQLELIEQNNPD
+55 RQLELIEQSNPS

-79 GATLSQFEQVTHRVP
+79 GATLSEFEQVTHRVP
-94 LMSMGDIFNNAEL
+94 LMSMGDIFNNTEL

-114 TQASGQSVVE
+114 SSASGQSVVE

-139 YKEGKLIQAATRGD
+139 YKQGKLVQAATRGD

-166 IKAIPLKLTGEHV
+166 IKAIPLKLTGQKV
-179 PSYIDVRGEV
+179 PDYIDVRGEV

-203 RETGGKVFANPR
+203 RANGGKVFANPR

-271 IKCVKGLNGLKTF
+271 IKCVKGLSGLKSF

-306 NSLDTQEE
+306 NSLDTQEQ

-346 GRTGAIT
+346 GRTGAVT
-353 PVAKLDPVYV
+353 PVARLNPVYV
-363 GGATVSSATLHNA
+363 GGATVSNATLHNA

-383 LKIGD
+383 IKIGD
-388 MVIVRRAGDVIPQVS
+388 TVIVRRAGDVIPQIS

-417 VFPKYCP
+417 VFPKFCP

-435 EAVARCTGGLVCSA
+435 EAVARCTGGLFCSA

-476 LVATKKISSVADLY
+476 LVASKKISSVADLY
-490 TLSEND
+490 ALTEND
-496 LATTILDGGNEEKKV
+496 LATTVLDNGSEDRKI

-522 IAAIDKSRVTPLNR
+522 IASIDKSRVTPLNR

-557 FKTIDD
+557 FRTIDD
-563 LIKASYSQLLNL
+563 LIHASYSKLLNL

-598 IDRLVKREDGFLFS
+598 IDRLVKRDDGFLFS

-618 PLPQQSELNAD
+618 ALPQQSELNED

-644 DSMDRNEAKAK
+644 DSMDRNEAKSK

-675 CGSDPGSKF
+675 CGSDPGSKL
-684 TKATELDVRIIYE
+684 TKATELNVRVIYE
-697 EEFLRILQEHNLSQ
+697 EEFLQ
-711 LDL
+711 LLKENGIS